1 DQDSGE
7 DPGEDSEELTD
18 SSGDRSSGQDDDERE
33 DDSSSAGGEHSTLVW
48 PHDGQRS
55 ERGGRVPGVRI
66 DAAVGDQV
74 RAVASGTV
82 TFVGPYAG
90 FGEVVIVESPTGYV
104 YVYGGNDELHVEAG
118 ETVDRGTVLGEVGS
132 VGSSSEVH
140 FSVWHD
146 DNPVDPENAPR
157 S

>member
-1 DQDSGE
+1 V
-7 DPGEDSEELTD
+7 T
-18 SSGDRSSGQDDDERE
+18 
-33 DDSSSAGGEHSTLVW
+33 
-48 PHDGQRS
+48 
-55 ERGGRVPGVRI
+55 I
-66 DAAVGDQV
+66 DATVGDPV

-90 FGEVVIVESPTGYV
+90 FGEVVIIESPTGYI
-104 YVYGGNDELHVEAG
+104 YVCGGNDELHVEVG
-118 ETVDRGTVLGEVGS
+118 ETVDRGSVLGRVGIA
-132 VGSSSEVH
+132 GSSSEVH